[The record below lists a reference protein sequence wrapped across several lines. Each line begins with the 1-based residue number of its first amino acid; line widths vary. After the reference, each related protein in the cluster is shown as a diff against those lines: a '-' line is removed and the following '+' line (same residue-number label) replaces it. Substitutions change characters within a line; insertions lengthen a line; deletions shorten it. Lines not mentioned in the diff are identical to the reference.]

1 VRRTAT
7 KSLKEDTMTPFGL
20 TTIVG
25 LAPRLVL
32 PFSPQ
37 HALWL
42 EITGALVVSC
52 VGVLI
57 AAMRSAARDRAARAR
72 ARKAPGARILP
83 FRRELGGQV
92 G

>member
-1 VRRTAT
+1 
-7 KSLKEDTMTPFGL
+7 MTPFGL

-42 EITGALVVSC
+42 EIRNNFV
-52 VGVLI
+52 
-57 AAMRSAARDRAARAR
+57 
-72 ARKAPGARILP
+72 
-83 FRRELGGQV
+83 
-92 G
+92 